1 MHPYLRAYMAGVA
14 LPTMLMP
21 IVIVGLRLMHPAD
34 HGFAVEEL
42 LVFPIGLAPNAWG
55 LWNVLYVWLTRHR
68 RIPQGLFGAGL
79 VLVIFPGA
87 LAIQMT
93 LDKFLWTRELVAV
106 GLPLTLGVYYLAWK
120 HVVAW
125 FNELLG
131 IG

>member
-1 MHPYLRAYMAGVA
+1 M

-21 IVIVGLRLMHPAD
+21 LVIVGLRLMHPEN

-55 LWNVLYVWLTRHR
+55 LWNVLYVRLTRHR
-68 RIPQGLFGAGL
+68 RIPQGVFGAAL

>member
-1 MHPYLRAYMAGVA
+1 MHPYLRAYMAGIA
-14 LPTMLMP
+14 LPTMVMP
-21 IVIVGLRLMHPAD
+21 VVVAGLRVLHPVD

-68 RIPQGLFGAGL
+68 HIPLGLFGAAL
-79 VLVIFPGA
+79 VFVIFPGA

-93 LDKFLWTRELVAV
+93 LGKFLWTKEIVAV
-106 GLPLTLGVYYLAWK
+106 GLPLTIGVYYLAWK

-125 FNELLG
+125 FNDLLG